1 VPDGLTVVR
10 LHDGFRRK
18 LREYN
23 KFAIVLG
30 ALSLCGL
37 ILPSSLQA
45 QQTIETGT
53 IEVAGSIGLDS
64 GVDLTKLVPG
74 LDNKSGETE
83 GTKWNVGA
91 TMGYAI
97 RSNLLVVGEFMRT
110 HLMSPSI
117 FTLPPPS
124 TTRLELSASML
135 ELTGGLQ
142 YQFPIKDSKILP
154 FVGFGAGVAR
164 IKKPLS
170 VVNSSLSDT
179 STDNDFIG
187 NLGIGARIHF
197 SANWGVRP
205 EFKMVLTSGDTW
217 ARTSVGVFYQ
227 FAK

>member
-1 VPDGLTVVR
+1 MHTIR
-10 LHDGFRRK
+10 
-18 LREYN
+18 
-23 KFAIVLG
+23 FAIILA
-30 ALSLCGL
+30 ALSVCGL

-64 GVDLTKLVPG
+64 GIDLTKLISG
-74 LDNKSGETE
+74 LDNKSGEAE

-91 TMGYAI
+91 TGGYAI
-97 RSNLLVVGEFMRT
+97 RSDLLIIGEFVRT

-124 TTRLELSASML
+124 TTLLELSASML

-142 YQFPIKDSKILP
+142 YQFPIKGSKVLP
-154 FVGFGAGVAR
+154 FVGFGAGMAR
-164 IKKPLS
+164 IRKPLS

-187 NLGIGARIHF
+187 NLGIGARIHL
-197 SANWGVRP
+197 SSSWGVRP
-205 EFKMVLTSGDTW
+205 EFKMVHTLGDTW